1 MMELLT
7 ALCLIFVALGTVP
20 TLVSFA
26 QFVMVG
32 LHGIWNHYPKC
43 ADYTPRVAFVLP
55 AWNEADVL
63 GSSIDSLMQID
74 YPAGAWRIYV
84 VDDASTDHTPEVMR
98 EKMAQYPGS
107 VFHLRR
113 EKGGQGK
120 AHTLNHGIR
129 AILDENWAEAVM
141 IMDADVLFER
151 LTLRRMVRHLADPE
165 VGGVTAYVKEGSTP
179 DNLLSRF
186 IAFEY
191 ITAQA
196 AVRRAQNVMGALVC
210 MAGGAQLHSRENLL
224 AIGGAIDTSTLAE
237 DTYTTFKTQLAGR
250 RVLIDANAIVWAEEP
265 DSLAALWKQRLRWG
279 RGNLQITA
287 AFRHLWFTSGRLAAL
302 GGVPFG
308 VLWFSA
314 ALMPLFMI
322 LGAVGLVGLYFLWAP
337 VGGGGLRLLLGCDF
351 RHIFVRDAVLLCH
364 RSRRQPQMLVRGRDL
379 SRPGVTRHDGSRG
392 LGRED
397 HRLDRPAVA
406 RDLVVGP
413 RGRVADPRL
422 DGHLHPGCL
431 AGLSHR
437 QGRCAQ
443 VAAQLASGAGR
454 LRPAVVRHSLC
465 GDHRTAPQGRPEMG
479 QDDQIGQSQDSDLK
493 SAASAFARLTA
504 EDRRQEKRLFWS
516 EIGIAAVV
524 ASLVAAYLILM

>member
-7 ALCLIFVALGTVP
+7 VLCLIFVALGTVP

-32 LHGIWNHYPKC
+32 LHGIWNHYPKSK
-43 ADYTPRVAFVLP
+43 DYTPLVAFVLP

-63 GSSIDSLMQID
+63 GASIDSLMSID
-74 YPAGAWRIYV
+74 YPSGAWRIYV
-84 VDDASTDHTPEVMR
+84 VDDASTDHTHEVMR
-98 EKMAQYPGS
+98 QKMAEYPGS

-129 AILDENWAEAVM
+129 IILDENWAEAVM

-179 DNLLSRF
+179 PNLLSRF

-196 AVRRAQNVMGALVC
+196 AARRAQNVMGALAC
-210 MAGGAQLHSRENLL
+210 MAGGAQLHSRENLR

-265 DSLAALWKQRLRWG
+265 DSLTALWKQRLRWS

-337 VGGGGLRLLLGCDF
+337 W
-351 RHIFVRDAVLLCH
+351 A
-364 RSRRQPQMLVRGRDL
+364 
-379 SRPGVTRHDGSRG
+379 
-392 LGRED
+392 E
-397 HRLDRPAVA
+397 
-406 RDLVVGP
+406 
-413 RGRVADPRL
+413 
-422 DGHLHPGCL
+422 
-431 AGLSHR
+431 
-437 QGRCAQ
+437 
-443 VAAQLASGAGR
+443 
-454 LRPAVVRHSLC
+454 
-465 GDHRTAPQGRPEMG
+465 
-479 QDDQIGQSQDSDLK
+479 K
-493 SAASAFARLTA
+493 AFAF
-504 EDRRQEKRLFWS
+504 FWS
-516 EIGIAAVV
+516 ATFVI
-524 ASLVAAYLILM
+524 YLSETLFCFAIDP

>member
-7 ALCLIFVALGTVP
+7 VLCLIFVALGTVP

-179 DNLLSRF
+179 ANLLSRF

-287 AFRHLWFTSGRLAAL
+287 AFRHLWFSQRPACRVGRRAVRRSVVQRGSDAIVHDPGRGGIGRSLFPVGAL
-302 GGVPFG
+302 
-308 VLWFSA
+308 
-314 ALMPLFMI
+314 
-322 LGAVGLVGLYFLWAP
+322 
-337 VGGGGLRLLLGCDF
+337 GGGGLRLLLECDF

-406 RDLVVGP
+406 RDLVVGR

-422 DGHLHPGCL
+422 DGPLHPGCL

-479 QDDQIGQSQDSDLK
+479 QDDQIGQSQDSDLT